1 MPEDEAQIRSK
12 VLLTGLDDRVCH
24 PTTGTLVIAVLEESH
39 RALSLPCMWSVGVM
53 GTARSVIVCCLGVH
67 DRWHLKFCKCH
78 AACCSPG
85 DMKDDNAA
93 AATRALLGGI
103 ALGLSVMPRA

>member
-53 GTARSVIVCCLGVH
+53 GTARSVIVCLPWRARSMAPEILQMPCCVLLTRSH
-67 DRWHLKFCKCH
+67 D
-78 AACCSPG
+78 G
-85 DMKDDNAA
+85 
-93 AATRALLGGI
+93 
-103 ALGLSVMPRA
+103 